1 MEAAIAKVDAEYAK
15 AQQLYREQRWDEGL
29 QLLKQVHSSLSS
41 LEQKAI
47 VLKQRA
53 LFWIYLTEWLAVTAV
68 LLLSGFVLWT
78 LMIRRRLYG
87 EVRSTRLRQADQ
99 A

>member
-1 MEAAIAKVDAEYAK
+1 M
-15 AQQLYREQRWDEGL
+15 
-29 QLLKQVHSSLSS
+29 
-41 LEQKAI
+41 
-47 VLKQRA
+47 LKQRA